1 MIIGHC
7 GWGHVLIPN
16 IKRVL
21 CSCYPWISS
30 DFISF
35 RNTHRVDFT
44 HVIHCC
50 YQMSP
55 FVYVLCKMGSSL
67 WALSCAFLK
76 VPPPP
81 CLQEA
86 HNKWRQTQEAGRAAV
101 LWSYFSSL
109 LHQKFRLRQPP
120 QAEQLCQLLDRTR
133 KATGRK
139 SSLILT
145 LPPSSKNS
153 SFNYFPYIY
162 PISSAEYLWR

>member
-35 RNTHRVDFT
+35 RNTHMWSIVVTKCHPLF
-44 HVIHCC
+44 
-50 YQMSP
+50 MF
-55 FVYVLCKMGSSL
+55 FVRRDLLFGHWAVL
-67 WALSCAFLK
+67 FLK
-76 VPPPP
+76 SLHLLAYRKHIISGDKHRKQDVLP
-81 CLQEA
+81 CCEA
-86 HNKWRQTQEAGRAAV
+86 IF
-101 LWSYFSSL
+101 LPFSIKSL
-109 LHQKFRLRQPP
+109 GC
-120 QAEQLCQLLDRTR
+120 EQLCQLLDRTR

-153 SFNYFPYIY
+153 SFNHFPYIY